1 MKYLTRTLLV
11 AAVLALAGCGGGE
24 EAPAPAEP
32 APAAEPAPE
41 PAAASSADEASAADG
56 SADAAV
62 ISLATAIRAN
72 PADAS
77 KLLAEAGMTLEQF
90 ESALFEIAKDPTRT
104 LAFPAGQ

>member
-1 MKYLTRTLLV
+1 MKHLTKTLLV
-11 AAVLALAGCGGGE
+11 TAILALAGCGGE
-24 EAPAPAEP
+24 EAPAPSEP

-41 PAAASSADEASAADG
+41 PADAPPAAEAPSADV
-56 SADAAV
+56 SADSAV

-90 ESALFEIAKDPTRT
+90 ESALFAIAKDPTRA

>member
-1 MKYLTRTLLV
+1 MKHLTRTLLITTF
-11 AAVLALAGCGGGE
+11 LALAGCGGGE

-32 APAAEPAPE
+32 APANEPAQE
-41 PAAASSADEASAADG
+41 PAAEPTGDEASADDA
-56 SADAAV
+56 SADAAM

-90 ESALFEIAKDPTRT
+90 ESALFEIAKDPVRA